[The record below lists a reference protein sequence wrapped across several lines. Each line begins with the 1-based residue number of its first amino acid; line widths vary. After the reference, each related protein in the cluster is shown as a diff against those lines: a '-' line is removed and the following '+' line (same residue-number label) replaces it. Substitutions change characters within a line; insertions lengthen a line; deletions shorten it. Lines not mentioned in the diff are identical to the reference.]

1 MKVICIEEFEVSKYD
16 DNGLAL
22 DNEYMII
29 EEGSRW
35 EVSDSDVRYIDGE
48 VRLTK
53 YDETDTHTWIEIP
66 KEWFEEYFHI
76 TIIWEENADGSVH
89 TTEIEGFN
97 ILVYRHHTK
106 QDMWV
111 MSCERVVSGIENLDT
126 TDLERAKFKA
136 LSLVMEKLHD
146 YQKLIDRLGSYLA
159 YC

>member
-16 DNGLAL
+16 DNGFVLE
-22 DNEYMII
+22 NEYMNI
-29 EEGSRW
+29 EEGSIW

-53 YDETDTHTWIEIP
+53 CNETDAHVWIEIP

-76 TIIWEENADGSVH
+76 TVVWEENADGLVH
-89 TTEIEGFN
+89 KTEIAGFH
-97 ILVYRHHTK
+97 IIVCKHHNK
-106 QDMWV
+106 KDMWA
-111 MSCERVVSGIENLDT
+111 MGCERIVSGIEVLDT

-146 YQKLIDRLGSYLA
+146 YQKLIDSLGSYLA
-159 YC
+159 CC